1 MRINE
6 KENKMDILKELM
18 GTEDEKPLDRLVT
31 DGGFCGIFRRI
42 CCIGDSLSSG
52 EFESSDEKN
61 ENKGYHDMFDYSWGQ
76 YLGRLCGSTVLNY
89 SRGGMTAKEFCDSY
103 ACDHGYWNVENA
115 CQAYIIALGV
125 NDMYH
130 LEIYNGEIGTTDDI
144 CKDDYKQNKPTFVG
158 YYAQIIQRMKKIQPR
173 AKFFLMTMPSESYGN
188 EMEEKIRLHA
198 EKLHELAD
206 YFSNTYVLDFCKYA
220 PKYNSE
226 FKKNFYLGGH
236 MNPCGYLFTA
246 KMTASYIDYIIRH
259 NMQDFDQVGFIG
271 TNLGNHGI
279 VK

>member
-1 MRINE
+1 
-6 KENKMDILKELM
+6 MDILKDIM
-18 GTEDEKPLDRLVT
+18 GSEDEKPLDRLVT

-89 SRGGMTAKEFCDSY
+89 SRGGMTAKEFCDGFADENGFWNKKE
-103 ACDHGYWNVENA
+103 ACH
-115 CQAYIIALGV
+115 AYIIALGV
-125 NDMYH
+125 NDMHNLDKMYG
-130 LEIYNGEIGTTDDI
+130 GEIGTTEDI
-144 CKDDYKQNKPTFVG
+144 CREDYKQNKPTFVG
-158 YYAQIIQRMKKIQPR
+158 YYAQIMQRMKNIQPR
-173 AKFFLMTMPSESYGN
+173 AKFFLMTMPSESLGN
-188 EMEEKIRLHA
+188 EIIKLHA
-198 EKLHELAD
+198 EKMYELAD

-220 PKYNSE
+220 PKYNGE
-226 FKKNFYLGGH
+226 FKKKFYLGGH
-236 MNPCGYLFTA
+236 MNPCGYLLTA

-271 TNLGNHGI
+271 TNLGNHGV